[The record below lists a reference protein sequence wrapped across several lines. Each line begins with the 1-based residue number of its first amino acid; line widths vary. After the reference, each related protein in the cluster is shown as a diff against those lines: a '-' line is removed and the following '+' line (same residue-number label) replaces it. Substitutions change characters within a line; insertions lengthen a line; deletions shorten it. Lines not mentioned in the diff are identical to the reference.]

1 MNSLPPS
8 DSASAEPV
16 SPPVSPRDVDAAADR
31 IAGRAVATPLLE
43 SAALNEIVGGRLLV
57 KAECLQRTGSFK
69 YRGALNRLSQLSNGD
84 RAKGVVAYSS
94 GNHGQAVAAVAN
106 ELGIQAT
113 IVMPADSPRVKM
125 DGVHRYGARIVP
137 YDRASEER
145 EDVAARL
152 MGESGAVLVR
162 PFDDPGIIA
171 GQGTVGRE
179 IARQCREADLRPDAV
194 LVPCSG
200 GGLVAGC
207 ALALKDT
214 WADVEIY
221 AVEPEGFDDTARSL
235 ASGRRQAIE
244 PGHETIS
251 DALRVP
257 TPGEITFEINSR
269 LLAGGLAVSDD
280 ETRAAMRAA
289 FHHLKLVVEPGGAVA
304 LAAALK
310 QRIDCRD
317 RIVVVVCSGGNVDA
331 AVYASILDAS
341 ILGEGD

>member
-1 MNSLPPS
+1 MNSSPPS
-8 DSASAEPV
+8 DPTPSDPA
-16 SPPVSPRDVDAAADR
+16 PPVSPRAVEAAAKR
-31 IAGRAVATPLLE
+31 IAGHAVATPLLE
-43 SAALNEIVGGRLLV
+43 SAALNELVGGRLLV

-69 YRGALNRLSQLSNGD
+69 YRGALNRLSQMSPEE

-94 GNHGQAVAAVAN
+94 GNHGQAVAAVAK
-106 ELGIQAT
+106 ELGVRAT

-125 DGVHRYGARIVP
+125 DGVRRYGAQVVP
-137 YDRASEER
+137 YDRTSEER

-152 MGESGAVLVR
+152 IAGSGAVLVR

-207 ALALKDT
+207 AIALKDA
-214 WADVEIY
+214 WRDRGESVELF

-235 ASGRRQAIE
+235 ASGRRQTIE
-244 PGHETIS
+244 PGYETIS

-257 TPGEITFEINSR
+257 MPGEITFDINSR
-269 LLAGGLAVSDD
+269 LLTGGLTVSDD

-304 LAAALK
+304 LAAVLHG
-310 QRIDCRD
+310 RIDCRD
-317 RIVVVVCSGGNVDA
+317 RTVVVVCSGGNVDA
-331 AVYASILDAS
+331 AVYASVLSD
-341 ILGEGD
+341 GG

>member
-1 MNSLPPS
+1 MNSSPPS
-8 DSASAEPV
+8 DPA
-16 SPPVSPRDVDAAADR
+16 PPVSPRAVNAAAER
-31 IAGRAVATPLLE
+31 IAGRAVVTPLLE
-43 SAALNEIVGGRLLV
+43 SAALNDIVGGRLLV

-69 YRGALNRLSQLSNGD
+69 YRGALNRLSQMSAEE
-84 RAKGVVAYSS
+84 RAKGVLTYSS
-94 GNHGQAVAAVAN
+94 GNHGQAVAAVAK
-106 ELGIQAT
+106 ELGIRAT
-113 IVMPADSPRVKM
+113 IVMPADSPKVKM
-125 DGVHRYGARIVP
+125 EGVRRYGAEIVP

-152 MGESGAVLVR
+152 IAESGAVLVR

-179 IARQCREADLRPDAV
+179 IARQSREADLRPDAV

-207 ALALKDT
+207 AIALKDA
-214 WADVEIY
+214 WEDMDIF

-235 ASGRRQAIE
+235 ATGKRQPIE

-257 TPGEITFEINSR
+257 IPGEITFEINNR
-269 LLAGGLAVSDD
+269 LLAGGLTVSDD

-289 FHHLKLVVEPGGAVA
+289 FDHLKLVVEPGGAVA
-304 LAAALK
+304 LAAALNR
-310 QRIDCRD
+310 RIDCRD
-317 RIVVVVCSGGNVDA
+317 KTIVVVCSGGNVDA
-331 AVYASILDAS
+331 AVYASV
-341 ILGEGD
+341 LGEVG